1 MIRELVPVTDMELDS
16 DVYRIDEVL
25 ARTFN
30 MVCFAA
36 LLYIK
41 ENVNIGISYSG
52 TPPRPFL
59 R

>member
-30 MVCFAA
+30 MVCSAA
-36 LLYIK
+36 LFIYQG
-41 ENVNIGISYSG
+41 EH
-52 TPPRPFL
+52 
-59 R
+59 